1 MGKIQTVVL
10 KNMRIVKT
18 EDGYEKEYFNE
29 QQLPAV
35 ITNYS
40 LSMGEKLGLISG
52 SQLSDLGDIQELF
65 RVALNPRF
73 DLKKAKKALKDI
85 DINKYLKVIYLAV
98 LGGNPQLKLTFEDF
112 TSLYHEDT
120 PTIIDTYTN
129 LILSTLTEEVNKF
142 AEGFQKSIKKK

>member
-1 MGKIQTVVL
+1 MGKIETVVL
-10 KNMRIVKT
+10 KNMRLIET
-18 EDGYEKEYFNE
+18 ENGYEKEYFNE
-29 QQLPAV
+29 QKFPAV

-40 LSMGEKLGLISG
+40 LSMGEKLGLING

-73 DLKKAKKALKDI
+73 DIKKAEKALKDI

-98 LGGNPQLKLTFEDF
+98 LGGNPQLKLTFEEF
-112 TSLYHEDT
+112 SSLYHEDT
-120 PTIIDTYTN
+120 PTIIDTYTK
-129 LILSTLTEEVNKF
+129 LILSTLTDEVNKF